1 VPKNPSRKKAKAA
14 AKAGRLEGC
23 LEGETAAGGRKK
35 SAAKAAMAEQIG
47 LHLRSLYDDVLAQP
61 VPGRFRDLLRQLER
75 AAGAR
80 HGKDGM

>member
-14 AKAGRLEGC
+14 AKAGC
-23 LEGETAAGGRKK
+23 LEGKTAAGGRKK
-35 SAAKAAMAEQIG
+35 SAAKSAMAEQIG